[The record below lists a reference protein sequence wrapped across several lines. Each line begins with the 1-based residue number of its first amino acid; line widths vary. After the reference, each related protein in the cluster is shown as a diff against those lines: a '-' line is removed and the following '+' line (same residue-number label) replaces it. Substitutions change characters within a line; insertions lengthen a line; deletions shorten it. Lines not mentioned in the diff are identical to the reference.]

1 MDSYLIEDLKGS
13 KREDSAERKN
23 RINRQRRDRIIEI
36 FEQANGYIG
45 PKEISEALDISE
57 DMVRRFLGKERV
69 ERYENILAGKIPE
82 QPKGQN
88 LSLKRANSL
97 ADERSK
103 RILDWHEHGYSA
115 EKIAQEEKLTPDQVR
130 EIFFSLGINPYTE
143 EEIATMTKHDEE
155 AKARREEWERR
166 RAERAKRKQSERER
180 REKAEEEQ
188 AIRQIEDETGVV
200 YIKSYDDLIRAI
212 KGLISRG
219 QSSQAINL
227 GESFLTDDML
237 SDVEKERL
245 RISLKELREIKEAY
259 KRNQSREEI
268 IERRRK
274 KHESSTYGENSDCE
288 IEEK

>member
-130 EIFFSLGINPYTE
+130 EIFFSLGLNPYSQ
-143 EEIATMTKHDEE
+143 EEILAMEERDAE
-155 AKARREEWERR
+155 AKAKHEEWERR
-166 RAERAKRKQSERER
+166 RQARKNREQEEIEKRK
-180 REKAEEEQ
+180 KAKEEQ
-188 AIRQIEDETGVV
+188 AIRQLEDETGVV

>member
-130 EIFFSLGINPYTE
+130 EIFFSLGLNPYSQ
-143 EEIATMTKHDEE
+143 EEILAMEERDAE
-155 AKARREEWERR
+155 AKAKHEEWERR
-166 RAERAKRKQSERER
+166 RQARKNREQEEIEKRK
-180 REKAEEEQ
+180 KAKEEQ
-188 AIRQIEDETGVV
+188 AIRQLEDETGIV
-200 YIKSYDDLIRAI
+200 YIKTCDDLIRAMR
-212 KGLISRG
+212 GLISKG

-237 SDVEKERL
+237 SDVEKEKL

-259 KRNQSREEI
+259 KRNQSREET
-268 IERRRK
+268 IERRRGK
-274 KHESSTYGENSDCE
+274 LESSIHGENSDCE

>member
-130 EIFFSLGINPYTE
+130 EIFFSLGLNPYSQ
-143 EEIATMTKHDEE
+143 EEILAMEERDAE
-155 AKARREEWERR
+155 AKAKHEEWERR
-166 RAERAKRKQSERER
+166 RQARKNREQEEIEKRK
-180 REKAEEEQ
+180 KAKEEQ
-188 AIRQIEDETGVV
+188 AIRQLEDETGIV
-200 YIKSYDDLIRAI
+200 YIKTCDDLIRAMR
-212 KGLISRG
+212 GLISKG

>member
-130 EIFFSLGINPYTE
+130 EIFFSLGLNPYSQ
-143 EEIATMTKHDEE
+143 EEILAMEERDAE
-155 AKARREEWERR
+155 AKAKHEEWERR
-166 RAERAKRKQSERER
+166 RQARKNREQEEIEKRK
-180 REKAEEEQ
+180 KAKEEQ
-188 AIRQIEDETGVV
+188 AIRQLEDETGIV
-200 YIKSYDDLIRAI
+200 YIKTCDDLIRAMR
-212 KGLISRG
+212 GLISKG

-245 RISLKELREIKEAY
+245 RISLKELREIM
-259 KRNQSREEI
+259 
-268 IERRRK
+268 
-274 KHESSTYGENSDCE
+274 
-288 IEEK
+288 